1 MEHTDILT
9 VISAVHAIV
18 AMYGTGYILY
28 RFAKPFM
35 ENKKGAVCIGIAYFA
50 TMLLL
55 YLVPMEINTF
65 AAYGLGILS
74 AFIVMCRID
83 GRNYKQKTFTA
94 VTFFSLHWLSEY
106 MTRII
111 TDAVY
116 NIKVVSDVF
125 YLSGGHQA
133 AKRLI
138 FGGVE
143 LLDTVIG
150 FALLGISVS
159 YIVKTYV
166 YKREEMS
173 MKEMFMLIVPSIT
186 GMTGYGILIRY
197 QTSSGMSWMEPI
209 YGLYNG
215 LAFLHFGISI
225 ITIVVMTVL
234 FQNIR
239 ARQEEKLQNEL
250 LAAQVV
256 NIERHIG
263 QVESLYQNIRSIRHD
278 MTNHILTL
286 ERLYA
291 GNNVEEAM
299 DYGKELKSSLSQIAG
314 EIKSGNPVTDVILQE
329 LKNEAEKRK
338 IRFQSDFYY
347 PTGTNINAF
356 DVSVILNNALQNAME
371 NAGHVPL
378 ENAGKGES
386 PYISVLSYHRNNAYM
401 IEISNSFTGN
411 LQWDEE
417 RGLPVTSKEKT
428 EGHGYGQTHGYG
440 LSNIRMVA
448 GKYSGDIAI
457 DLKDDEFRLS
467 IMLMME

>member
-1 MEHTDILT
+1 MEYMDILAA
-9 VISAVHAIV
+9 ISAVYAIV
-18 AMYGTGYILY
+18 SMYGTGYILS
-28 RFAKPFM
+28 RFTKPFI
-35 ENKKGAVCIGIAYFA
+35 ENKRGSACIGIAYFA

-55 YLVPMEINTF
+55 YLVPIEINVF
-65 AAYGLGILS
+65 AVYSLGILS
-74 AFIVMCRID
+74 AYLVMCRID
-83 GRNYKQKTFTA
+83 RRNYKQKTFLA
-94 VTFFSLHWLSEY
+94 ATFFSLRWLSAY
-106 MTRII
+106 MTRIL
-111 TDAVY
+111 TNSVY
-116 NIKVVSDVF
+116 NIKAVSDA
-125 YLSGGHQA
+125 YYIPEKQLL
-133 AKRLI
+133 AKILI

-143 LLDTVIG
+143 LLDRVISL
-150 FALLGISVS
+150 ALLGISAG

-166 YKREEMS
+166 YKREDMS
-173 MKEMFMLIVPSIT
+173 RKEMFMLIVPSIT

-225 ITIVVMTVL
+225 LTIVVMTVL
-234 FQNIR
+234 FQNIKV
-239 ARQEEKLQNEL
+239 RQEEKLQNEL
-250 LAAQVV
+250 LATQIDS
-256 NIERHIG
+256 IERHIR

-291 GNNVEEAM
+291 GNNVAEAM
-299 DYGKELKSSLSQIAG
+299 DYGEELKSALSQIAG

-338 IRFQSDFYY
+338 IRYQSDFYY

-371 NAGHVPL
+371 NARKS
-378 ENAGKGES
+378 EA
-386 PYISVLSYHRNNAYM
+386 PYISVLSYHRNHAYM
-401 IEISNSFTGN
+401 IEIINSFTGN

-428 EGHGYGQTHGYG
+428 EGHGYG

-448 GKYSGDIAI
+448 RKYAGDIAI
-457 DLKDDEFRLS
+457 DVKDHEFHLS
-467 IMLMME
+467 IMLMMD

>member
-1 MEHTDILT
+1 MEYMDILAA
-9 VISAVHAIV
+9 ISAVYAIV
-18 AMYGTGYILY
+18 SMYGTGYILS
-28 RFAKPFM
+28 RFTKPFI
-35 ENKKGAVCIGIAYFA
+35 ENKRGSACIGIAYFA

-55 YLVPMEINTF
+55 YLVPIEINVF
-65 AAYGLGILS
+65 AVYSLGILS
-74 AFIVMCRID
+74 AYLVMCRID
-83 GRNYKQKTFTA
+83 RRNYKQKTFLA
-94 VTFFSLHWLSEY
+94 ATFFSLRWLSAY
-106 MTRII
+106 MTRIL
-111 TDAVY
+111 TNSVY
-116 NIKVVSDVF
+116 NIKAVSDA
-125 YLSGGHQA
+125 YYIPEKQLL
-133 AKRLI
+133 AKILI

-143 LLDTVIG
+143 LLDRVISL
-150 FALLGISVS
+150 ALLGISAG

-166 YKREEMS
+166 YKREDMS
-173 MKEMFMLIVPSIT
+173 RKEMFMLIVPSIT

-225 ITIVVMTVL
+225 LTIVVMTVL
-234 FQNIR
+234 FQNIKV
-239 ARQEEKLQNEL
+239 RQEEKLQNEL
-250 LAAQVV
+250 LATQIDS
-256 NIERHIG
+256 IERHIR

-291 GNNVEEAM
+291 GNNVAEAM
-299 DYGKELKSSLSQIAG
+299 DYGEELKSALSQIAG

-371 NAGHVPL
+371 NARKS
-378 ENAGKGES
+378 EA
-386 PYISVLSYHRNNAYM
+386 PYISVLSYHRNHAYM

-428 EGHGYGQTHGYG
+428 EGHGYG

-448 GKYSGDIAI
+448 RKYAGDIAI
-457 DLKDDEFRLS
+457 DVKDHEFHLS

>member
-1 MEHTDILT
+1 MEYMDILAA
-9 VISAVHAIV
+9 ISAVYAIV
-18 AMYGTGYILY
+18 SMYGTGYILS
-28 RFAKPFM
+28 RFTKPFI
-35 ENKKGAVCIGIAYFA
+35 ENKRGSACIGIAYFA

-55 YLVPMEINTF
+55 YLVPIEINVF
-65 AAYGLGILS
+65 AVYSLGILS
-74 AFIVMCRID
+74 AYLVMCKID
-83 GRNYKQKTFTA
+83 RRNYKQKTFLA
-94 VTFFSLHWLSEY
+94 ATFFSLRWLSAY
-106 MTRII
+106 MTRIL
-111 TDAVY
+111 TNSVY
-116 NIKVVSDVF
+116 NIKAVSDA
-125 YLSGGHQA
+125 YYIPEKQLL
-133 AKRLI
+133 AKILI

-143 LLDTVIG
+143 LLDRVISL
-150 FALLGISVS
+150 ALLGISAG

-166 YKREEMS
+166 YKREDMS
-173 MKEMFMLIVPSIT
+173 RKEMFMLIVPSIT

-225 ITIVVMTVL
+225 LTIVVMTVL
-234 FQNIR
+234 FQNIKV
-239 ARQEEKLQNEL
+239 RQEEKLQNEL
-250 LAAQVV
+250 LATQIDS
-256 NIERHIG
+256 IERHIR

-291 GNNVEEAM
+291 GNNVAEAM
-299 DYGKELKSSLSQIAG
+299 DYGEELKSALSQIAG

-371 NAGHVPL
+371 NARKS
-378 ENAGKGES
+378 EA
-386 PYISVLSYHRNNAYM
+386 PYISVLSYHRNHAYM

-428 EGHGYGQTHGYG
+428 EGHGYG

-448 GKYSGDIAI
+448 RKYAGDIAI
-457 DLKDDEFRLS
+457 DVKDHEFRLS

>member
-1 MEHTDILT
+1 MDILAA
-9 VISAVHAIV
+9 ISAVYAIV
-18 AMYGTGYILY
+18 SMYGTGYILS
-28 RFAKPFM
+28 RFTKPFI
-35 ENKKGAVCIGIAYFA
+35 ENKRGSACIGIAYFA

-55 YLVPMEINTF
+55 YLVPIEINVF
-65 AAYGLGILS
+65 AVYSLGILS
-74 AFIVMCRID
+74 AYLVMCRID
-83 GRNYKQKTFTA
+83 RRNYKQKTFLA
-94 VTFFSLHWLSEY
+94 ATFFSLRWLSAY
-106 MTRII
+106 MTRIL
-111 TDAVY
+111 TNSVY
-116 NIKVVSDVF
+116 NIKAVSDA
-125 YLSGGHQA
+125 YYIPEKQLL
-133 AKRLI
+133 AKILI

-143 LLDTVIG
+143 LLDRVISL
-150 FALLGISVS
+150 ALLGISAG

-166 YKREEMS
+166 YKREDMS
-173 MKEMFMLIVPSIT
+173 RKEMFMLIVPSIT

-225 ITIVVMTVL
+225 LTIVVMTVL
-234 FQNIR
+234 FQNIKV
-239 ARQEEKLQNEL
+239 RQEEKLQNEL
-250 LAAQVV
+250 LATQIDS
-256 NIERHIG
+256 IERHIR

-291 GNNVEEAM
+291 GNNVAEAM
-299 DYGKELKSSLSQIAG
+299 DYGEELKSALSQIAG

-371 NAGHVPL
+371 NARKS
-378 ENAGKGES
+378 EA
-386 PYISVLSYHRNNAYM
+386 PYISVLSYHRNHAYM

-428 EGHGYGQTHGYG
+428 EGHGYG

-448 GKYSGDIAI
+448 RKYAGDIAI
-457 DLKDDEFRLS
+457 DVKDHEFHLS

>member
-1 MEHTDILT
+1 MEYMDILAA
-9 VISAVHAIV
+9 ISAVYAIV
-18 AMYGTGYILY
+18 SMYGTGYILS
-28 RFAKPFM
+28 RFTKPFI
-35 ENKKGAVCIGIAYFA
+35 ENKRGSACIGIAYFA

-55 YLVPMEINTF
+55 YLVPIEINVF
-65 AAYGLGILS
+65 AVYSLGILS
-74 AFIVMCRID
+74 AYLVMCRID
-83 GRNYKQKTFTA
+83 RRNYKQKTFLA
-94 VTFFSLHWLSEY
+94 ATFFSLRWLSAY
-106 MTRII
+106 MTRIL
-111 TDAVY
+111 TNSVY
-116 NIKVVSDVF
+116 NIKAVSDA
-125 YLSGGHQA
+125 YYIPEKQLL
-133 AKRLI
+133 AKILI

-143 LLDTVIG
+143 LLDRVISL
-150 FALLGISVS
+150 ALLGISAG

-166 YKREEMS
+166 YKREDMS
-173 MKEMFMLIVPSIT
+173 RKEMFMLIVPSIT

-225 ITIVVMTVL
+225 LTIVVMTVL
-234 FQNIR
+234 FQNIKV
-239 ARQEEKLQNEL
+239 RQEEKLQNEL
-250 LAAQVV
+250 LATQIDS
-256 NIERHIG
+256 IERHIR
-263 QVESLYQNIRSIRHD
+263 QVESLYQNTRSIRHD

-291 GNNVEEAM
+291 GNNVAEAM
-299 DYGKELKSSLSQIAG
+299 DYGEELKSALSQIAG

-338 IRFQSDFYY
+338 IRYQSDFYY

-371 NAGHVPL
+371 NARKS
-378 ENAGKGES
+378 EA
-386 PYISVLSYHRNNAYM
+386 PYISVLSYHRNHAYM

-428 EGHGYGQTHGYG
+428 EGHGYG

-448 GKYSGDIAI
+448 RKYAGDIAI
-457 DLKDDEFRLS
+457 DVKDHEFHLS

>member
-1 MEHTDILT
+1 MEYMDILAA
-9 VISAVHAIV
+9 ISAVYAIV
-18 AMYGTGYILY
+18 SMYGTGYILS
-28 RFAKPFM
+28 RFTKPFI
-35 ENKKGAVCIGIAYFA
+35 ENKRGAACIGIAYFA

-55 YLVPMEINTF
+55 YFVPIEINVF
-65 AAYGLGILS
+65 AVYSLGILS
-74 AFIVMCRID
+74 AYLVMCRID
-83 GRNYKQKTFTA
+83 RRNYKQKTFLA
-94 VTFFSLHWLSEY
+94 ATFFSLRWLSAY
-106 MTRII
+106 MTRIL
-111 TDAVY
+111 TNSVY
-116 NIKVVSDVF
+116 NIKAVSDA
-125 YLSGGHQA
+125 YYIPEKQLL
-133 AKRLI
+133 AKILI

-143 LLDTVIG
+143 LLDRVISL
-150 FALLGISVS
+150 ALLGISAG

-166 YKREEMS
+166 YKREDMS
-173 MKEMFMLIVPSIT
+173 RKEMFMLIVPSIT

-225 ITIVVMTVL
+225 LTIVVMTVL
-234 FQNIR
+234 FQNIKV
-239 ARQEEKLQNEL
+239 RQEEKLQNEL
-250 LAAQVV
+250 LATQIDS
-256 NIERHIG
+256 IERHIR

-291 GNNVEEAM
+291 GNNVAEAM
-299 DYGKELKSSLSQIAG
+299 DYGEELKSALSQIAG

-371 NAGHVPL
+371 NARKS
-378 ENAGKGES
+378 EA
-386 PYISVLSYHRNNAYM
+386 PYISVLSYHSNNAYM

-428 EGHGYGQTHGYG
+428 EGHGYG

-448 GKYSGDIAI
+448 RKYAGDIAI
-457 DLKDDEFRLS
+457 DVKDHEFHLS

>member
-1 MEHTDILT
+1 MEYMDILAA
-9 VISAVHAIV
+9 ISAVYAIV
-18 AMYGTGYILY
+18 SMYGTGYILS
-28 RFAKPFM
+28 RFTKPFI
-35 ENKKGAVCIGIAYFA
+35 ENKRGSACIGIAYFA

-55 YLVPMEINTF
+55 YLVPIEINVF
-65 AAYGLGILS
+65 AVYSLGILS
-74 AFIVMCRID
+74 AYLVMCRID
-83 GRNYKQKTFTA
+83 RRNYKQKTFLA
-94 VTFFSLHWLSEY
+94 ATFFSLRWLSAY
-106 MTRII
+106 MTRIL
-111 TDAVY
+111 TNSVY
-116 NIKVVSDVF
+116 NIKAVSDA
-125 YLSGGHQA
+125 YYIPEKQLL
-133 AKRLI
+133 AKILI

-143 LLDTVIG
+143 LLDRVISL
-150 FALLGISVS
+150 ALLGISAG

-166 YKREEMS
+166 YKREDMS
-173 MKEMFMLIVPSIT
+173 RKEMFMLIVPSIT

-225 ITIVVMTVL
+225 LTIVVMTVL
-234 FQNIR
+234 FQNIKV
-239 ARQEEKLQNEL
+239 RQEEKLQNEL
-250 LAAQVV
+250 LATQIDS
-256 NIERHIG
+256 IERHIR

-291 GNNVEEAM
+291 GNNVAEAM
-299 DYGKELKSSLSQIAG
+299 DYGEELKSALSQIAG

-338 IRFQSDFYY
+338 IRYQSDFYY

-371 NAGHVPL
+371 NARKS
-378 ENAGKGES
+378 EA
-386 PYISVLSYHRNNAYM
+386 PYISVLSYHRNHAYM

-428 EGHGYGQTHGYG
+428 EGHGYG

-448 GKYSGDIAI
+448 RKYAGDIAI
-457 DLKDDEFRLS
+457 DVKDHEFHLS

>member
-1 MEHTDILT
+1 MEYMDILAA
-9 VISAVHAIV
+9 ISAVYAIV
-18 AMYGTGYILY
+18 SMYGTGYILS
-28 RFAKPFM
+28 RFTKPFI
-35 ENKKGAVCIGIAYFA
+35 ENKRGSACIGIAYFA

-55 YLVPMEINTF
+55 YLVPIEINVF
-65 AAYGLGILS
+65 AVYSLGILS
-74 AFIVMCRID
+74 AYLVMCRID
-83 GRNYKQKTFTA
+83 RRNYKQKTFLA
-94 VTFFSLHWLSEY
+94 ATFFSLRWLSAY
-106 MTRII
+106 MTRIL
-111 TDAVY
+111 TNSVY
-116 NIKVVSDVF
+116 NIKAVSDA
-125 YLSGGHQA
+125 YYIPEKQLL
-133 AKRLI
+133 AKILI

-143 LLDTVIG
+143 LLDRVISL
-150 FALLGISVS
+150 ALLGISAG

-166 YKREEMS
+166 YKREDMS
-173 MKEMFMLIVPSIT
+173 RKEMFMLIVPSIT

-225 ITIVVMTVL
+225 LTIVVMTVL
-234 FQNIR
+234 FQNIKV
-239 ARQEEKLQNEL
+239 RQEEKLQNEL
-250 LAAQVV
+250 LATQIDS
-256 NIERHIG
+256 IERHIR

-291 GNNVEEAM
+291 GNNVAEAM
-299 DYGKELKSSLSQIAG
+299 DYGEELKSALSQIAG

-338 IRFQSDFYY
+338 IRYQSDFYY

-371 NAGHVPL
+371 NARKS
-378 ENAGKGES
+378 EA
-386 PYISVLSYHRNNAYM
+386 PYISVLSYHRNHAYM

-428 EGHGYGQTHGYG
+428 EGHGYG

-448 GKYSGDIAI
+448 RKYAGDIAI
-457 DLKDDEFRLS
+457 DVKDHEFRLS